1 MASKTLVRG
10 TGDEN
15 EDMVAVEKSIDNSI
29 PPGAAYVTLLQTINQ
44 QGLSGTKMVYLGYT
58 LYTPKH
64 GKKAARV
71 SLRT

>member
-10 TGDEN
+10 AGDEN

-44 QGLSGTKMVYLGYT
+44 QGLSGTKMV
-58 LYTPKH
+58 
-64 GKKAARV
+64 
-71 SLRT
+71 